1 MIIPGH
7 LRRRISPALSALVS
21 SLKFTVLAL
30 TFLVAAHAG
39 GQTCLSAGDINDS
52 TRNALTEA
60 ARRYFDM
67 AARGDSASLRQ
78 NAIARVAS
86 DFSGIESA
94 VKENQAALAA
104 SQPSVRPPYLLKVD
118 GTATLE
124 RAEFL
129 CGVFG
134 ANGQTANSA
143 VFMIPNL
150 APGNYGV
157 LILDVPSLEG
167 PRAVTFVLQQQNS
180 AWKLAGFNVK
190 QTEVGGH
197 DGNWFAARAREF
209 KARNQL
215 HNAWFYFLEARD
227 LLVPVAFM
235 STLATDKIYDEAQSI
250 KPNDL
255 PDAGDVVLTAGGKTY
270 KLITI
275 APLVVGKDF
284 DVLVTFHSPDISD
297 TAKAFQDDTA
307 VMKALV
313 AKYPEFRTGFS
324 GVVARAV
331 DPSGKDYGALLP
343 MKEIK

>member
-1 MIIPGH
+1 
-7 LRRRISPALSALVS
+7 
-21 SLKFTVLAL
+21 
-30 TFLVAAHAG
+30 
-39 GQTCLSAGDINDS
+39 
-52 TRNALTEA
+52 
-60 ARRYFDM
+60 M

-313 AKYPEFRTGFS
+313 AKYPEFRSGFS